1 MSNEGE
7 TWVRSYCNF
16 LYSAGLSRAFCRVEF
31 LPMHKLGASVLNA
44 GERFARGKEH
54 RKKVGRADQGR
65 WKPAKDRYDPV
76 EMVLAC
82 ARGRLRDLIP
92 IRMARM
98 SASPFGFF
106 RGAAPLMAADLAS
119 LPYCG
124 LEAQICG
131 DAHVR
136 NLGAYA
142 APDGH
147 LVFDINDFDET
158 IRGPF
163 EWDLKRLATSLVLA
177 GQESGHAKK
186 ACKDAVRLFVRSYC
200 VAMARF
206 SEMPEIELAKFQLH
220 VKVGPVQAVLRKAE
234 RATPLHSLEKLTTH
248 SAGKYRFKE
257 ARPLLAPVRAQ
268 VARQVIAALAL
279 YRETLSPERQ
289 QFLSFYH
296 PVDVAFKVV
305 GTGSVGMR
313 DYVVLCFGNGDH
325 DPLFLQVKEE
335 PPSCYSRHLPSPQ
348 AFMNEGRRVVEGQ
361 RRMQAQSD
369 IFLGW
374 TSMGGRDYLVRQLS
388 DHKAGID
395 DTQLQGTGLVEYAHV
410 CGEVL
415 AKGHARS
422 GDPMQLAGYC
432 GPGSRLDDAMADFA
446 EGYAEQTERDYL
458 ALKKAIK
465 AGKIKIC
472 ADPKNQ

>member
-1 MSNEGE
+1 
-7 TWVRSYCNF
+7 
-16 LYSAGLSRAFCRVEF
+16 
-31 LPMHKLGASVLNA
+31 MHKSGAAIPSPA
-44 GERFARGKEH
+44 QRFAKGKEH
-54 RKKVGRADQGR
+54 RKRLRRADHGE
-65 WKPAKDRYDPV
+65 WKPAKDRHDAV
-76 EMVLAC
+76 EMVLAST
-82 ARGRLRDLIP
+82 RGRLRELVP
-92 IRMARM
+92 LKMARM
-98 SASPFGFF
+98 AASPFGFF
-106 RGAAPLMAADLAS
+106 RGAAPLMAADLSAV
-119 LPYCG
+119 PDCG
-124 LEAQICG
+124 LQAQICG

-186 ACKDAVRLFVRSYC
+186 VCKEAVRLFIRSYC
-200 VAMARF
+200 TTMSRL
-206 SEMPEIELAKFQLH
+206 SELPVIELAKFQLH

-234 RATPLHSLEKLTTH
+234 RSTPLHNLEKLTFQ
-248 SAGKYRFKE
+248 SAGKYRFRNE
-257 ARPLLAPVRAQ
+257 RPLLFPVRAQ
-268 VARQVIAALAL
+268 TARQVMAALAL

-289 QFLSFYH
+289 QFLSLYH
-296 PVDVAFKVV
+296 PVAMAFKVV
-305 GTGSVGMR
+305 GTGSIGLH
-313 DYVVLCFGNGDH
+313 DYVVLCFGNGER

-335 PPSCYSRHLPSPQ
+335 PPSCYARHLAAPQ
-348 AFMNEGRRVVEGQ
+348 NFINEGKRVVEGQ

-369 IFLGW
+369 PFLGW

-395 DTQLQGTGLVEYAHV
+395 DTQLQGSGLTEYARV
-410 CGEVL
+410 CGQVL

-432 GPGSRLDDAMADFA
+432 GAGNKLDDAIAEFADR
-446 EGYAEQTERDYL
+446 YAEQTERDYE
-458 ALKKAIK
+458 ALKKAIR
-465 AGKIKIC
+465 AGKVRVV
-472 ADPKNQ
+472 ADPKS

>member
-1 MSNEGE
+1 L
-7 TWVRSYCNF
+7 SYKIS
-16 LYSAGLSRAFCRVEF
+16 LLQ
-31 LPMHKLGASVLNA
+31 MHKLGAPVTSP
-44 GERFARGKEH
+44 GERFAKGKEG
-54 RKKVGRADQGR
+54 RKKLRRADQGG
-65 WKPAKDRYDPV
+65 WKPAKNRQDPIEV
-76 EMVLAC
+76 VLAS

-92 IRMARM
+92 LKMARM
-98 SASPFGFF
+98 AASPFGFF

-158 IRGPF
+158 VHGPF

-186 ACKDAVRLFVRSYC
+186 VCKEAVRLFVRSYC
-200 VAMARF
+200 GAMARL
-206 SEMPEIELAKFQLH
+206 SELPVIELAKFQLH

-234 RATPLHSLEKLTTH
+234 RSTALHSLEKLTVH

-257 ARPLLAPVRAQ
+257 ERPLLAPVRAQ

-289 QFLSFYH
+289 QFLSCYH

-305 GTGSVGMR
+305 GTGSVGTR
-313 DYVVLCFGNGDH
+313 DYVVLCFGNGDR

-335 PPSCYSRHLPSPQ
+335 LASCYSRHLPSPQ
-348 AFMNEGRRVVEGQ
+348 TFMNEGRRVVEGQ

-369 IFLGW
+369 PFLGW

-388 DHKAGID
+388 DHKASID
-395 DTQLQGTGLVEYAHV
+395 DTQLQGGGLTEYARV

-422 GDPMQLAGYC
+422 GDPMQIAGYC
-432 GPGSRLDDAMADFA
+432 GSGTTLDDAMAEFA
-446 EGYAEQTERDYL
+446 ERYADQTQRDYE
-458 ALKKAIK
+458 ALNKAIK
-465 AGKIKIC
+465 VGKIKAG
-472 ADPKNQ
+472 ADRG